1 MLDIIKDHQYIVD
14 LMLDLWSM
22 VLYFFFFDTIA
33 FDVILT
39 VTGRQ
44 KTY

>member
-22 VLYFFFFDTIA
+22 VLYFFSFDTIA
-33 FDVILT
+33 FDVLT
-39 VTGRQ
+39 LF
-44 KTY
+44 